1 MESLQKPLTVFF
13 ALLFVCAFFVFAKQP
28 QRFLASNADSLSK
41 GYCLAIRGNGEAMP
55 AHWGGVAAALENFGE
70 PMGVAGGSSAS
81 ITAFLLESIS
91 LHPAL
96 GEANRAEKMAFLLKS
111 FEGFTRHL
119 ASKPEWSSLLELL
132 STIDN
137 GTSKKNLSLTLQK
150 IFKEKNLEELL
161 RDSQRVSRAIQ
172 EVKDSGV
179 FYGPGTKR
187 FVEAWIQYQKEPSA
201 KNQQVLA
208 FSVDQLK
215 KAFEVLGKFDAKN
228 DRDLFVRDGIVDF
241 SALAGL
247 FGKMADFYSLSGS
260 NESINR
266 RSRVWIES
274 CAVNTR
280 GQMWSEIIKKQPK
293 CEKMFQDLIDEYL
306 ATTRG
311 EEFRIKDRV
320 GEYLPALITTSVV
333 VGGSISN
340 VEEAKRKY
348 LESFGKDGESTLR
361 ISPEDIRFGY
371 WGRDSDLQRV
381 ERMIPSSRFIAS
393 RIEKS
398 KRYFSL
404 GEVEWKE
411 ALRLS
416 PAEPGLSS
424 YQAFESVGGKLLS
437 FGGWSDLH
445 PIPVLK
451 ALGCGQVVYLT
462 RRGGDTMFGQGVAKR
477 LFDLDDIRW
486 EDLDSS
492 SKEAIRKNNNGIR
505 ENQNGKWSQMYNLAN
520 PRSSFSFSLSMADAV
535 ICSNWNDFDVKKE
548 FVDLIKDS
556 YRAPIFIRSEVLDSN
571 LIMNPRITKS
581 DNHFDGALGYPAYA
595 GCIYP

>member
-1 MESLQKPLTVFF
+1 MESLQKPITVFF

-70 PMGVAGGSSAS
+70 PKGVAGGSSAS
-81 ITAFLLESIS
+81 ITAFLLESVSI
-91 LHPAL
+91 HPAM

-111 FEGFTRHL
+111 FEGFTRYL

-132 STIDN
+132 ASIDN
-137 GTSKKNLSLTLQK
+137 GANKKNPHLALQK
-150 IFKEKNLEELL
+150 ILKEKNVGELL

-172 EVKDSGV
+172 EIKDSGV

-187 FVEAWIQYQKEPSA
+187 FVEAWQRYQKEPSSE
-201 KNQQVLA
+201 NQQVVA

-241 SALAGL
+241 AALAGL

-266 RSRVWIES
+266 KSRNWIEG
-274 CAVNTR
+274 CALNTR

-293 CEKMFQDLIDEYL
+293 CERMLQDLIDEYL
-306 ATTRG
+306 AATKG
-311 EEFRIKDRV
+311 EEFRVKDRV
-320 GEYLPALITTSVV
+320 GEYLPSLITTSVV
-333 VGGSISN
+333 VGSSVSN

-348 LESFGKDGESTLR
+348 FESFGKEGESGLG

-381 ERMIPSSRFIAS
+381 ERTIPSSRFIAS

-398 KRYFSL
+398 KRFFSL

-424 YQAFESVGGKLLS
+424 YQVFESDGGKLLS

-477 LFDLDDIRW
+477 LLDLDDIRW

-492 SKEAIRKNNNGIR
+492 SNEAIRKNNNGIR

-556 YRAPIFIRSEVLDSN
+556 YRAPIFIRSETLESN
-571 LIMNPRITKS
+571 KMINPRITKN
-581 DNHFDGALGYPAYA
+581 DNYFNGALGYPAYS